1 MAKNKKPQTNSG
13 NKARTKYEIKMEER
27 KKQEEKDKR
36 DAKMLRIGSIAICAV
51 IIAAIVISIAASIM
65 NKKAATKDAYVTI
78 GNHSVTKLEYDY
90 YYSLLKSNYMTNYAS
105 ILSYMGVDASQD
117 LDNQQYTEEMTYKD
131 YFDQLTVDQL
141 KQTKAL
147 ADDAKANQFSYD
159 DAEDYANI
167 LSGIEAGAKA
177 AGVSESNYYTSMYG
191 KYATKKNIEPF
202 IREGLLAEEYYNY
215 LIEQNTPGEQEI
227 KDYYAENVQNFD
239 RVDYHSF
246 SFPANAGADASEE
259 DLNKAMADAK
269 NKADAMMKAR
279 KEGIGFKELCHENA
293 SEENKAVYE
302 NEETN
307 PSLREGAYYS
317 STPQSISGWLYEDGR
332 KEGDIAVLE
341 DADNNQYYVVEFVKR
356 YYDEADD
363 ENISNMISSEKVSEY
378 IQGKMENY
386 TVTDLKG
393 ELKYLTLEDA
403 AAQE

>member
-259 DLNKAMADAK
+259 DLNKAMEDAK
-269 NKADAMMKAR
+269 NKADAMMEAR

>member
-259 DLNKAMADAK
+259 DLNKAMEDAK
-269 NKADAMMKAR
+269 NKADAMMEAR
-279 KEGIGFKELCHENA
+279 KEGTGFKELCHENA

-393 ELKYLTLEDA
+393 ELKYLILEDA

>member
-159 DAEDYANI
+159 NAEDYANI

-279 KEGIGFKELCHENA
+279 KEGTGFKELCHENA

>member
-279 KEGIGFKELCHENA
+279 KEGTGFKELCHENA

>member
-1 MAKNKKPQTNSG
+1 MAKNKKPQTNTG

-65 NKKAATKDAYVTI
+65 NKKATTKDAYVTI

-167 LSGIEAGAKA
+167 LSGIESGAKA
-177 AGVSESNYYTSMYG
+177 AGV
-191 KYATKKNIEPF
+191 
-202 IREGLLAEEYYNY
+202 
-215 LIEQNTPGEQEI
+215 
-227 KDYYAENVQNFD
+227 
-239 RVDYHSF
+239 
-246 SFPANAGADASEE
+246 
-259 DLNKAMADAK
+259 
-269 NKADAMMKAR
+269 
-279 KEGIGFKELCHENA
+279 
-293 SEENKAVYE
+293 
-302 NEETN
+302 
-307 PSLREGAYYS
+307 
-317 STPQSISGWLYEDGR
+317 
-332 KEGDIAVLE
+332 
-341 DADNNQYYVVEFVKR
+341 
-356 YYDEADD
+356 
-363 ENISNMISSEKVSEY
+363 
-378 IQGKMENY
+378 
-386 TVTDLKG
+386 
-393 ELKYLTLEDA
+393 
-403 AAQE
+403 

>member
-65 NKKAATKDAYVTI
+65 NKKAAKKDAYVTI

-269 NKADAMMKAR
+269 NKADAMMEAR

>member
-36 DAKMLRIGSIAICAV
+36 DAKMLRIGSIVICAV

-279 KEGIGFKELCHENA
+279 KEGTGFKELCHENA

>member
-246 SFPANAGADASEE
+246 SFLANAGADASEE

-279 KEGIGFKELCHENA
+279 KEGTGFKELCHENA

>member
-1 MAKNKKPQTNSG
+1 MAKNKKPQTNTG

-65 NKKAATKDAYVTI
+65 NKKATTKDAYVTI

-167 LSGIEAGAKA
+167 LSGIESGAKA

-279 KEGIGFKELCHENA
+279 KEGTGFKELCHENA

-386 TVTDLKG
+386 MVTDLKG